1 MPAALNIWKLSL
13 LTQPGGRRT
22 LYSTAVP
29 PRHNLNSCLRGGV
42 KVPTGGDAVL
52 YGEPASSAGTMVPA
66 ADSGVIPEPTVR
78 VRMKEECAKGPLRV
92 AAPPSFSAGR
102 FSLAAGKGWRFG

>member
-1 MPAALNIWKLSL
+1 M
-13 LTQPGGRRT
+13 TRHCGRRT
-22 LYSTAVP
+22 LYINAAAAP
-29 PRHNLNSCLRGGV
+29 HKLNSCLRGGV

-52 YGEPASSAGTMVPA
+52 YGEPASRAGTMVPA

-78 VRMKEECAKGPLRV
+78 VRMKEDCAKGPLRV

-102 FSLAAGKGWRFG
+102 FSLAAGKGWRLC